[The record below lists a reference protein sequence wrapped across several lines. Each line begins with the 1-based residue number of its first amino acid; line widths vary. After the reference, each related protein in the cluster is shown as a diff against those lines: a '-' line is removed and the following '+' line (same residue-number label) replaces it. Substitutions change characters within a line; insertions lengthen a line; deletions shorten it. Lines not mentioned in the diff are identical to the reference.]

1 MALTLAVATW
11 IKHAQVVDRAARLI
25 AIALFASAL
34 GLANQIDAFDR
45 VGRIARTP
53 APIGPAIVW
62 VLYKK
67 SLLKKLQTHSHSYSL
82 PDAPSAP
89 WSTSE
94 TPSPQSP
101 GIWCTCPFP
110 CRGRPDCDDWS

>member
-34 GLANQIDAFDR
+34 GLANQINAFDR

-53 APIGPAIVW
+53 APIGPTIVW
-62 VLYKK
+62 ILYKK
-67 SLLKKLQTHSHSYSL
+67 
-82 PDAPSAP
+82 
-89 WSTSE
+89 
-94 TPSPQSP
+94 
-101 GIWCTCPFP
+101 
-110 CRGRPDCDDWS
+110 